1 MKKNFLF
8 IILFTFFS
16 IIGSKLFTFAL
27 SFHVLNITGS
37 VQSFSNIII
46 IYSVVFILGSTLMG
60 YYIDKINKKLFI
72 ISMQCISVISIIG
85 IYVIPNSLNQLIYIY
100 IIVTILTITDIAVT
114 LAFNSGLLTLVS
126 EKYLDKTV
134 SYRNV
139 IQNIIQIGAPVLGGI
154 IYAYFDIKT
163 FTIIMLITEL
173 ISLLFVLFISFNKLN
188 VENEIEEMKDT
199 FFNSYKTVFNF
210 LKMKK
215 ALFIIILSGAIINF
229 MFGFITVG
237 IPGSFV
243 TLFNMNS
250 KQLGLIET
258 AMPIAGIIF
267 GVVYPRIKNKGS
279 LIFNMQCA
287 MIILALGLLIL
298 CTPLTI
304 GLTSQLVV
312 IIYFVSMFIMGIGI
326 ILSNIPINIYVQKN
340 VPENIKGKYLALH
353 QTMSQIMMPAG
364 ILISGILFDIH
375 NYFYLISFLLTT
387 LLSIA
392 IAFSYQYL
400 KRYDGAV

>member
-1 MKKNFLF
+1 
-8 IILFTFFS
+8 
-16 IIGSKLFTFAL
+16 
-27 SFHVLNITGS
+27 
-37 VQSFSNIII
+37 
-46 IYSVVFILGSTLMG
+46 LMG

-229 MFGFITVG
+229 MFGFITIG

-279 LIFNMQCA
+279 LIFN
-287 MIILALGLLIL
+287 
-298 CTPLTI
+298 
-304 GLTSQLVV
+304 
-312 IIYFVSMFIMGIGI
+312 
-326 ILSNIPINIYVQKN
+326 
-340 VPENIKGKYLALH
+340 
-353 QTMSQIMMPAG
+353 
-364 ILISGILFDIH
+364 
-375 NYFYLISFLLTT
+375 
-387 LLSIA
+387 
-392 IAFSYQYL
+392 
-400 KRYDGAV
+400 